1 MHSVGYEPMTSSSF
15 LLLQEEEVPF
25 EQFKILSNQG
35 TKIINR
41 NVDKYSSLYT
51 RKNQISNKHT

>member
-1 MHSVGYEPMTSSSF
+1 MHSVDHEPMTSSSI

-35 TKIINR
+35 TKITNR

-51 RKNQISNKHT
+51 RKYRISNKHT

>member
-1 MHSVGYEPMTSSSF
+1 MYLVDHEPMTSSSI

-35 TKIINR
+35 TKITNR

-51 RKNQISNKHT
+51 